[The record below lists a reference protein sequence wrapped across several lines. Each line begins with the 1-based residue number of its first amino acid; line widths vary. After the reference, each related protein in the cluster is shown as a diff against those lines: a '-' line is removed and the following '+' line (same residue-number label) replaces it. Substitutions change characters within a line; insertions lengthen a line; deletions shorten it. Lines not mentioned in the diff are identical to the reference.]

1 MPAPLPH
8 DAFAR
13 AVRAAFGADA
23 RVVGEEPLAGDAST
37 RRYVRLRL
45 EGGRSPSTAV
55 VMLLP
60 PDANA
65 SPEVGGSGSGVREL
79 PFINV
84 GRYFG
89 ASGLPVPAVHHDAS
103 AGADALLLLEDI
115 GDTTLF
121 AAAQASPADAG
132 PLFERAVDLL
142 VELQTLGARA
152 PDPRCYAFGRR
163 FDVALAYGELE
174 HFVEHGIETR
184 QGRALPAA
192 ERARLLAALEPVCE
206 PFATTEPVLSH
217 RDYMAWNLHVQQGS
231 LRMIDFQDA
240 LLAPDAFDLSQL
252 LTDRTTITV
261 VPPPLEEA
269 LVARFLAGRA
279 AKGLPLAGDFVRRYR
294 LCALQHALKVIG
306 RFHFLDRVRG
316 KPGYLAYLP
325 SVYVVARRM
334 LAMLPEVADAVP
346 LVAAHVPELA
356 PEGT

>member
-13 AVRAAFGADA
+13 AVRAAFGAAA
-23 RVVGEEPLAGDAST
+23 RVVGEESLAGDAST

-45 EGGRSPSTAV
+45 TGAACPPTAV
-55 VMLLP
+55 VMVLP
-60 PDANA
+60 PDARV
-65 SPEVGGSGSGVREL
+65 SSELGGAAGESEL

-84 GRYFG
+84 GRYL
-89 ASGLPVPAVHHDAS
+89 AARGLPVPTIYHDAA
-103 AGADALLLLEDI
+103 AGDGLLLLEDI

-121 AAAQASPADAG
+121 AAASAVPAEAG
-132 PLFERAVDLL
+132 TLFERAVDLL
-142 VELQTLGARA
+142 VELQALGAQA
-152 PDPRCYAFGRR
+152 PDPGCYAFGRR
-163 FDVALAYGELE
+163 FDVAMAHAEVE

-184 QGRALPAA
+184 QGRPLPAG

-206 PFATTEPVLSH
+206 PFATAEPVLSH
-217 RDYMAWNLHVQQGS
+217 RDYMAWNLHVQQGR

-240 LLAPDAFDLSQL
+240 LLAPDAFDLAQL

-261 VPPPLEEA
+261 IPPSLEDA

-279 AKGLPLAGDFVRRYR
+279 ASGLPVGGDFARRYR

-334 LAMLPEVADAVP
+334 LAVLPEVADAVP

-356 PEGT
+356 PEAS

>member
-13 AVRAAFGADA
+13 AVRAAFGAAA

-45 EGGRSPSTAV
+45 AGGAGPSTAV
-55 VMLLP
+55 AMLLP
-60 PDANA
+60 PDAHV
-65 SPEVGGSGSGVREL
+65 SSELGGSGGVGREL
-79 PFINV
+79 PFVNV
-84 GRYFG
+84 ARYFG
-89 ASGLPVPAVHHDAS
+89 ANGLPVPIVYHDAS
-103 AGADALLLLEDI
+103 AGDGLLLLEDI

-121 AAAQASPADAG
+121 AAAQAAPAEAG
-132 PLFERAVDLL
+132 RLFEQAVDLL
-142 VELQTLGARA
+142 VALQTLGARA
-152 PDPRCYAFGRR
+152 PDPRCFAFGRR
-163 FDVALAYGELE
+163 FDAAMAYAELE

-184 QGRALPAA
+184 RGRALEAG

-206 PFATTEPVLSH
+206 PFATAEPVLSH
-217 RDYMAWNLHVQQGS
+217 RDYMAWNLHVRDGR

-240 LLAPDAFDLSQL
+240 LLGPDAFDLSQL

-261 VPPPLEEA
+261 VPPALEEA

-279 AKGLPLAGDFVRRYR
+279 AKGLPLAGDFTRRYR

-325 SVYVVARRM
+325 SVYVVARRL
-334 LAMLPEVADAVP
+334 LAALPEVAAAVP

-356 PEGT
+356 PEAA

>member
-13 AVRAAFGADA
+13 AVRAAFGAAA

-45 EGGRSPSTAV
+45 AGADCPPTAV
-55 VMLLP
+55 VMVLP
-60 PDANA
+60 PDARV
-65 SPEVGGSGSGVREL
+65 SPEVGGTSGGEREL
-79 PFINV
+79 PFVNV
-84 GRYFG
+84 GRYLG
-89 ASGLPVPAVHHDAS
+89 TRGLPVPTVYHDDA
-103 AGADALLLLEDI
+103 AGDGLVLLEDI

-121 AAAQASPADAG
+121 AAASASPGKAG
-132 PLFERAVDLL
+132 ALFERAVDLL

-152 PDPRCYAFGRR
+152 PDPGCYAFGRR
-163 FDVALAYGELE
+163 FDVAMAYAEVE

-184 QGRALPAA
+184 QGRALPAG
-192 ERARLLAALEPVCE
+192 ERARLLTALEPVCE
-206 PFATTEPVLSH
+206 PFATDEPVLSH
-217 RDYMAWNLHVQQGS
+217 RDYMAWNLHVQQGR
-231 LRMIDFQDA
+231 LRVIDFQDA

-261 VPPPLEEA
+261 IPPSLEDA

-279 AKGLPLAGDFVRRYR
+279 ARGLPVGGDFVRRYR

-325 SVYVVARRM
+325 SVYVVARR
-334 LAMLPEVADAVP
+334 LFAVLPEVADAVP
-346 LVAAHVPELA
+346 LVAAYVPELG
-356 PEGT
+356 PEAS

>member
-13 AVRAAFGADA
+13 AVRAAFGAAA

-45 EGGRSPSTAV
+45 AGGSAPPTAV
-55 VMLLP
+55 AMVLP
-60 PDANA
+60 PDARA
-65 SPEVGGSGSGVREL
+65 SSEVGGSDGVEREL
-79 PFINV
+79 PFVNV
-84 GRYFG
+84 ARYFG
-89 ASGLPVPAVHHDAS
+89 ANGLPVPAVHQDAS
-103 AGADALLLLEDI
+103 AGDGLLLLEDI

-121 AAAQASPADAG
+121 AAAAASPAAAG
-132 PLFERAVDLL
+132 PLFEQAVDLL
-142 VELQTLGARA
+142 VALQTLGARA
-152 PDPRCYAFGRR
+152 PDSRCYAFGRR
-163 FDVALAYGELE
+163 FDVAMAYGELE

-184 QGRALPAA
+184 RGRALEPG

-217 RDYMAWNLHVQQGS
+217 RDYMAWNLHVQAGR

-261 VPPPLEEA
+261 VPPALEEA

-279 AKGLPLAGDFVRRYR
+279 ANGLPLAGDFTRRYR

-325 SVYVVARRM
+325 SVYVVARR
-334 LAMLPEVADAVP
+334 LLSALPEVAPAAP
-346 LVAAHVPELA
+346 LVAAYVPELA
-356 PEGT
+356 PEAA

>member
-13 AVRAAFGADA
+13 AVRAAFGAAA

-45 EGGRSPSTAV
+45 AGADCPQTAV
-55 VMLLP
+55 VMILP
-60 PDANA
+60 PDAR
-65 SPEVGGSGSGVREL
+65 SPELGGSSGAESEL
-79 PFINV
+79 PFVNV

-89 ASGLPVPAVHHDAS
+89 THGLPVPTLYHD
-103 AGADALLLLEDI
+103 GAARDGLLLLEDI

-121 AAAQASPADAG
+121 AAASAAPGEAG
-132 PLFERAVDLL
+132 ALFEQAVDLV
-142 VELQTLGARA
+142 VELQALGARG
-152 PDPRCYAFGRR
+152 PDPGCYAFGRR
-163 FDVALAYGELE
+163 FDFAMAYAEVE

-184 QGRALPAA
+184 QGRVLPAG

-206 PFATTEPVLSH
+206 PFATAEPVLSH
-217 RDYMAWNLHVQQGS
+217 RDYMAWNLHVQEGRRV
-231 LRMIDFQDA
+231 RMIDFQDA

-261 VPPPLEEA
+261 VPPALEDA

-279 AKGLPLAGDFVRRYR
+279 AKGLPVEGDFMRRYR
-294 LCALQHALKVIG
+294 LGALQHALKVIG

-334 LAMLPEVADAVP
+334 LAVLPEVADAVP
-346 LVAAHVPELA
+346 LVAAYVPELR
-356 PEGT
+356 PEAS

>member
-1 MPAPLPH
+1 MCAPRPH

-13 AVRAAFGADA
+13 AVRAAFGPAA

-45 EGGRSPSTAV
+45 AGGAAPATAV

-60 PDANA
+60 PDAHV
-65 SPEVGGSGSGVREL
+65 SPEVGGGGGGEREL
-79 PFINV
+79 SFVNV
-84 GRYFG
+84 ARYFG
-89 ASGLPVPAVHHDAS
+89 ASGLPVPAVYHDAS
-103 AGADALLLLEDI
+103 PGAHGLLLLEDI

-121 AAAQASPADAG
+121 AAVKASPADAA
-132 PLFERAVDLL
+132 PLFEQAVDLL
-142 VELQTLGARA
+142 VALQALGARA

-163 FDVALAYGELE
+163 FDRALAYAELE

-184 QGRALPAA
+184 RGRALEPG

-206 PFATTEPVLSH
+206 PFETPNVLSH
-217 RDYMAWNLHVQQGS
+217 RDYMAWNLHVQDGR

-252 LTDRTTITV
+252 LTDRTTITLV
-261 VPPPLEEA
+261 SPALEEA

-279 AKGLPLAGDFVRRYR
+279 AQGMPLDGGFMRRYR

-325 SVYVVARRM
+325 SVYVVAQRM
-334 LAMLPEVADAVP
+334 LAALPEVADAVP
-346 LVAAHVPELA
+346 LVVAHVPELA
-356 PEGT
+356 PEGA

>member
-13 AVRAAFGADA
+13 AVRTAFGAAA
-23 RVVGEEPLAGDAST
+23 RIAGEAPLAGDAST

-45 EGGRSPSTAV
+45 VGDGAPPTAV
-55 VMLLP
+55 AMLLP
-60 PDANA
+60 PDAHV
-65 SPEVGGSGSGVREL
+65 SPEVGGAGNGEREL
-79 PFINV
+79 SFLNV
-84 GRYFG
+84 ARYLG
-89 ASGLPVPAVHHDAS
+89 TSGLPVPAVYHDAS
-103 AGADALLLLEDI
+103 VGADALLLLEDV

-121 AAAQASPADAG
+121 AAAKASPADAR
-132 PLFERAVDLL
+132 PLFEQAVDLL
-142 VELQTLGARA
+142 VALQDLGARA

-163 FDVALAYGELE
+163 FDRALAWAELE

-184 QGRALPAA
+184 RGRALESG

-206 PFATTEPVLSH
+206 PFDTPDVLSH
-217 RDYMAWNLHVQQGS
+217 RDYMAWNLHVQDGR

-261 VPPPLEEA
+261 VPPALEDA
-269 LVARFLAGRA
+269 LVTRFLAGRA
-279 AKGLPLAGDFVRRYR
+279 ARGMPLTGDFTRRYR

-325 SVYVVARRM
+325 SVYLVARRM
-334 LAMLPEVADAVP
+334 LAALPEVADAAP
-346 LVAAHVPELA
+346 LVAAYVPELGPGGA
-356 PEGT
+356 

>member
-13 AVRAAFGADA
+13 AVRAAFGAAA

-45 EGGRSPSTAV
+45 DGAGCPPSAV
-55 VMLLP
+55 VMVLP
-60 PDANA
+60 PDARV
-65 SPEVGGSGSGVREL
+65 SPEVGGTTVGESEL
-79 PFINV
+79 PFVNV

-89 ASGLPVPAVHHDAS
+89 TRGLPVPKLYHDAA
-103 AGADALLLLEDI
+103 AGDGLLLLEDI

-121 AAAQASPADAG
+121 AAASASPGDVAA
-132 PLFERAVDLL
+132 LFEQAVDLV
-142 VELQTLGARA
+142 VELQALGAHA
-152 PDPRCYAFGRR
+152 PDPGCYAFGRR
-163 FDVALAYGELE
+163 FDFAMAYAEVE

-184 QGRALPAA
+184 QGRALPAG

-206 PFATTEPVLSH
+206 PFATAEPVLSH
-217 RDYMAWNLHVQQGS
+217 RDYMAWNLHVQQGR

-261 VPPPLEEA
+261 VPPSLEDT

-279 AKGLPLAGDFVRRYR
+279 AKGLPVEGDFMRRYR

-325 SVYVVARRM
+325 SVYVVARRL
-334 LAMLPEVADAVP
+334 LAVLPEVADAVP
-346 LVAAHVPELA
+346 MVAAHVPELA
-356 PEGT
+356 PEAS

>member
-13 AVRAAFGADA
+13 AVRAAFGAAA

-45 EGGRSPSTAV
+45 AGGDAPPTVV
-55 VMLLP
+55 VMVLP
-60 PDANA
+60 PDAHV
-65 SPEVGGSGSGVREL
+65 SPEVGGTGGGEREL
-79 PFINV
+79 SFVNV

-89 ASGLPVPAVHHDAS
+89 SSGLPVPAVYHDAS
-103 AGADALLLLEDI
+103 ATADGLLLLEDI

-121 AAAQASPADAG
+121 AAAQAAPADAAR
-132 PLFERAVDLL
+132 LFAQAVDLL
-142 VELQTLGARA
+142 VALQTLGARA

-163 FDVALAYGELE
+163 FDVALAHAELE

-184 QGRALPAA
+184 RGRALAPA
-192 ERARLLAALEPVCE
+192 ERARLLATLEPVCE

-217 RDYMAWNLHVQQGS
+217 RDYMAWNLHVQQGR

-261 VPPPLEEA
+261 VPRSLEDA

-279 AKGLPLAGDFVRRYR
+279 AAGLPLAGDFTRRYR

-325 SVYVVARRM
+325 SVYEVARRM
-334 LAMLPEVADAVP
+334 LALLPEVADAVP
-346 LVAAHVPELA
+346 LVAAYVPELA
-356 PEGT
+356 PEAA

>member
-1 MPAPLPH
+1 MLAPLPH

-13 AVRAAFGADA
+13 AVRAAFGAAA

-45 EGGRSPSTAV
+45 TGGDGPPTAV
-55 VMLLP
+55 VMVLP
-60 PDANA
+60 TDAHV
-65 SPEVGGSGSGVREL
+65 SPEVGGAGGPEREL
-79 PFINV
+79 SFVNV

-89 ASGLPVPAVHHDAS
+89 ASGLPVPAIYHDAS
-103 AGADALLLLEDI
+103 TGDGLLLLEDI

-121 AAAQASPADAG
+121 AAAQASPADAA
-132 PLFERAVDLL
+132 PLFEKAVDLL
-142 VELQTLGARA
+142 VALQTLGARA

-163 FDVALAYGELE
+163 FDVAMAYAELE

-184 QGRALPAA
+184 QGRALPPR

-217 RDYMAWNLHVQQGS
+217 RDYMAWNIHVQQGR

-261 VPPPLEEA
+261 VPSSLEDA

-279 AKGLPLAGDFVRRYR
+279 AAGLPLAGEFIRRYR

-334 LAMLPEVADAVP
+334 LALLPEVADAVP

-356 PEGT
+356 PEAP